1 MRRIDNILKL
11 LVFLR
16 ERKRVSTWELSK
28 ELGITTRSIQRYIE
42 LLRKAGMPIVSGGD
56 RGTYELSKEF
66 NLDYLSDE
74 ESAAILLFR
83 DISEKMGSPMK
94 EASYRLLNKV
104 LEERGGPIFLGIPG
118 PEGIND
124 PEVFKRLLKAILE
137 NKMVSF
143 TYTVE
148 SPYTV
153 EVKPYKVAFFNGF
166 WYLLGEEVAKGEL
179 KSYALDKIEELKIG
193 RKKFQI
199 PKDIEKI
206 VAESFNPWIKAQK
219 GLKVVIETD
228 PDISHYF
235 LRRKLFPTQEII
247 EKKQDGSLVVE
258 FKVGA
263 IEEVEFFLKQWI
275 PYIKVI
281 EPEDFSRRL
290 CEEYKEWIKRQEN

>member
-11 LVFLR
+11 LVYLK
-16 ERKRVSTWELSK
+16 ERKRVSTRELSK

-124 PEVFKRLLKAILE
+124 PETFKRLLKAILE

-143 TYTVE
+143 TYKVE
-148 SPYTV
+148 TLYTV

-193 RKKFQI
+193 RKKFQM

-247 EKKQDGSLVVE
+247 EKKKDGSLVVE

-281 EPEDFSRRL
+281 EPEDFSSKL
-290 CEEYKEWIKRQEN
+290 CKEYKEWIKKQES